1 MDLLQTH
8 WPNKKD
14 RQGQQK
20 LKVFGFNEGIDM
32 ARIIVFGGR
41 EHPVRQR
48 LIILATELLI
58 STRTVTIGQN
68 NRIQPINFKFLVQ
81 IKTSLT

>member
-1 MDLLQTH
+1 
-8 WPNKKD
+8 
-14 RQGQQK
+14 
-20 LKVFGFNEGIDM
+20 M